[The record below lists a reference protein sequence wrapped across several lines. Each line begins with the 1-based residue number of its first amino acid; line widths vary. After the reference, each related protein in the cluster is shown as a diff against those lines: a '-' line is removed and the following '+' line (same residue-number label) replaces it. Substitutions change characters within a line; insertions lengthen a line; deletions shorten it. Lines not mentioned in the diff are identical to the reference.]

1 MEIFKTSQTTL
12 SKTVRLEEG
21 TVQEIN
27 RLAKEENRNFNNS
40 VETLLKWAI
49 ANRKVTVEIVGNN
62 SENSNNNMSMVY

>member
-1 MEIFKTSQTTL
+1 MTEDLKTTQTTL

-21 TVQEIN
+21 TVQDIN

-49 ANRKVTVEIVGNN
+49 ANRKVTVDINNNGNN
-62 SENSNNNMSMVY
+62 NVSMSY

>member
-1 MEIFKTSQTTL
+1 MTEDLKTTQTTL

-21 TVQEIN
+21 TVQDIN

-49 ANRKVTVEIVGNN
+49 ANRKVTVDINN
-62 SENSNNNMSMVY
+62 NGSNNVSMSY